1 MAHFHSNL
9 SVYRSIADE
18 ANAQAQLL
26 WDQART
32 PKPDG
37 SAGFTIALDPSRK
50 AFKQSMIAI
59 AFSAIYFEALLYLVG
74 TKKMGAKWNDEWDR
88 KKTLEQKLRELGVN
102 DEDFLNSAE
111 RLRKSRKDLVHEKAV
126 LYESPPGVMG
136 ENLANT
142 ELRFAQE
149 EAAFATAFISQV
161 TTRLQSTS

>member
-9 SVYRSIADE
+9 SVYRSIAEE

-26 WDQART
+26 WDRART

-37 SAGFTIALDPSRK
+37 SAGFTIAFYPSRRSL
-50 AFKQSMIAI
+50 KQSLITI

-74 TKKMGAKWNDEWDR
+74 TQKMGATWNDEWDR
-88 KKTLEQKLRELGVN
+88 KKSYEQKLKELGIN
-102 DEDFLNSAE
+102 DEDFLKSAE
-111 RLRKSRKDLVHEKAV
+111 RLRKSRKDLMHEKAV
-126 LYESPPGVMG
+126 LDQSSHG
-136 ENLANT
+136 EIGKDIASA

-149 EAAFATAFISQV
+149 EAAFAIAFISQI